1 MIAELQFLLELKN
14 GIDEMNINE
23 KVLRHET
30 SQLLTSTQ
38 LAEESNALNRLPIR
52 TYRVS
57 VSCRTVQCRV
67 RHFTPTY
74 DMTKELKKNNLFF

>member
-1 MIAELQFLLELKN
+1 
-14 GIDEMNINE
+14 MNKTIYI
-23 KVLRHET
+23 KSDSI